1 MTVEIPD
8 PTGNSSVEASK
19 LTDRKVRS
27 LDGKTVGLLNNT
39 KVKADYIL
47 DAVAE
52 LLQERFAIRKFI
64 RLTKPTF
71 ARPVPAE
78 MAKQMAA
85 QCDVVITAIGS

>member
-1 MTVEIPD
+1 MDVPIPD

-19 LTDRKVRS
+19 LTARKVRS
-27 LDGKTVGLLNNT
+27 LNGKTVGLLNNT

-52 LLQERFAIRKFI
+52 LLQERFAIREFVS
-64 RLTKPTF
+64 RTKPTF
-71 ARPVPAE
+71 SRPVSAD
-78 MAKQMAA
+78 MAKQLAA

>member
-1 MTVEIPD
+1 MSVEILD
-8 PTGNSSVEASK
+8 PTGSASVEASR
-19 LTDRKVRS
+19 LTDRRVRS

-52 LLQERFAIRKFI
+52 LLQERFAIRDFV

-71 ARPVPAE
+71 ARPIPAD
-78 MAKQMAA
+78 MAKRMAA
-85 QCDVVITAIGS
+85 ECDVVITAIGC